1 MMRLMFA
8 ASLALAVAAVTPVSA
23 ATITFDEPT
32 IGTTVDSFYNGGGG
46 PNLGVDFQAGDW
58 VVRGGFGQTSQPN
71 FAFSQSGTGFFN
83 IAGGFVGTLSFTYG
97 AFQST
102 QVTIFD
108 GLGGTGA
115 TLVSTNLASNDVNN
129 FSLVSLSFAGTGQSF
144 QVSGTGATFG
154 FDDVTFDAPGGSVVP
169 EPGIWLTMIL
179 GFGLAGGM
187 LRYRRQPVKV
197 ALVG

>member
-1 MMRLMFA
+1 MVRLMFA

-23 ATITFDEPT
+23 TTITFDEPT
-32 IGTTVDSFYNGGGG
+32 IGTTVDNFYDGGGG

-58 VVRGGFGQTSQPN
+58 VIIGGFGQTSQPN

-97 AFQST
+97 AFVST

-115 TLVSTNLASNDVNN
+115 TLASTNLASNDVNN

-144 QVSGTGATFG
+144 QVSGPGATFG
-154 FDDVTFDAPGGSVVP
+154 FDDVTFDAPGGAVVP

-197 ALVG
+197 AFVR